1 MITLRTFQNDKDSLE
16 RNFKFYEERVNELN
30 NNKIWQGESQ
40 IKIYESAQSFIAE
53 TKEKVFEQL
62 KDFENALIK
71 YKRYQEL
78 YDDNER
84 LIKKKELVGSSFES
98 EKEWYQKKIDN
109 NNSKM
114 IEIKKEI
121 QNLIEL
127 VISKK
132 ILTILEI
139 KVPERNTAP
148 ITTDGVPSKW
158 FGEDNWYG
166 SGENKRRK
174 NINQCTG
181 YAYGRFNEIAEANGT
196 MILTGNMG
204 NGQDFYEMGKAAGY
218 DTSNNIEDIRTGDTI
233 SWAYSGVG
241 HVAIIENI
249 KRDNDGIITSI
260 TISEGNMTGVKS
272 SQGAVHYWKHTYEG
286 KNALNELKN
295 RRIRANATSTFV
307 GLVHQTKAKVD
318 K

>member
-1 MITLRTFQNDKDSLE
+1 MITLGTFQNDKDNLE
-16 RNFKFYEERVNELN
+16 RNFKFYEERIDELN
-30 NNKIWQGESQ
+30 NKTIWQGESQ
-40 IKIYESAQSFIAE
+40 QKIYDSALNFITE
-53 TKEKVFEQL
+53 IKEKVFEQL
-62 KDFENALIK
+62 KTFENLLIK
-71 YKRYQEL
+71 YNKYQEL

-84 LIKKKELVGSSFES
+84 LCKKKELIDSSFER
-98 EKEWYQKKIDN
+98 EKKWYQEKIDSN
-109 NNSKM
+109 NAKM
-114 IEIKKEI
+114 IKLKKEI

-148 ITTDGVPSKW
+148 ITTNGVPSKW

-166 SGENKRRK
+166 RGENKIRG

-218 DTSNNIEDIRTGDTI
+218 ETSNKIEDIRTGDTI

-241 HVAIIENI
+241 HVAVIENV

-295 RRIRANATSTFV
+295 RRIRKDSESTFV
-307 GLVHQTKAKVD
+307 GLVHQTKASNN
-318 K
+318 

>member
-1 MITLRTFQNDKDSLE
+1 MITLGTFQNDKDNLE
-16 RNFKFYEERVNELN
+16 RNFKFYEERINELN
-30 NNKIWQGESQ
+30 NKTIWQGESQ
-40 IKIYESAQSFIAE
+40 QKIYDSAQNFITE
-53 TKEKVFEQL
+53 IKEKTFEQL
-62 KDFENALIK
+62 KTFENLLIK
-71 YKRYQEL
+71 YNKYQEL

-84 LIKKKELVGSSFES
+84 LCKKKELIDSSFER
-98 EKEWYQKKIDN
+98 EKKWYQEKIDSN
-109 NNSKM
+109 NAKM
-114 IEIKKEI
+114 IKLKKEI
-121 QNLIEL
+121 QNLIDL
-127 VISKK
+127 IVSKK
-132 ILTILEI
+132 IITILEI
-139 KVPERNTAP
+139 KIPERNTAP
-148 ITTDGVPSKW
+148 ITTNGVPSKW

-166 SGENKRRK
+166 RGANKKRG

-218 DTSNNIEDIRTGDTI
+218 ETSNKIEDIRTGDTI

-241 HVAIIENI
+241 HVAVIENI

-260 TISEGNMTGVKS
+260 TISEGNMTGVPT

-295 RRIRANATSTFV
+295 RSIRKDSKSTFV
-307 GLVHQTKAKVD
+307 GLVHQTKANNK
-318 K
+318 